1 MHEVV
6 ARCESGEISPAIAL
20 MELLMLTQDA
30 DAVGAFVD
38 ELGGRS
44 RGATALS
51 ELHHVHESGCRRIAA
66 MLKSGVDCPPQGAS
80 IEDGVAFC
88 RKLFD
93 WSVQQSETASVA
105 LYSLGSPELLCA
117 ATAEIV
123 NLLRSYGLLTPG
135 QAILDLGCGAGRME
149 EALAGEVRLVHGL
162 DVSSE
167 MVAAAR
173 RRTADL
179 PNVSIAQSSGLDLQ
193 PLEAS
198 SFDLVLAVDSFP
210 YVVQAGW
217 ELAVAMFREAAR
229 VLRPGGELL
238 ILSFS
243 YRGDSARD
251 RQDAR
256 ALAEQHGFE
265 LLIDGARPFRLW
277 NGEVYRM
284 RKSSAPGQFSAHCA
298 VKTTSSM

>member
-1 MHEVV
+1 MQPTHEVV
-6 ARCESGEISPAIAL
+6 ARCEAGEISPPMAL

-30 DAVGAFVD
+30 DAVGAFVH

-44 RGATALS
+44 SAAAALRD
-51 ELHHVHESGCRRIAA
+51 LFHHHESGCRRIAA
-66 MLKSGVDCPPQGAS
+66 MLQSGVDRPPQGAS
-80 IEDGVAFC
+80 IDEGVAFC
-88 RKLFD
+88 RTLFD
-93 WSVQQSETASVA
+93 WSVQQSEAASVA
-105 LYSLGSPELLCA
+105 LYSLGSPELLSA

-123 NLLRSYGLLTPG
+123 ELLRSYGLLQPHH
-135 QAILDLGCGAGRME
+135 AVLDLGCGAGRIE
-149 EALAGEVRLVHGL
+149 AALAGEVRHIHGV
-162 DVSSE
+162 DVSGE

-173 RRTADL
+173 RHTAAL

-193 PLEAS
+193 PLPAS

-243 YRGDSARD
+243 YRGDRARD
-251 RQDAR
+251 RRDVR
-256 ALAEQHGFE
+256 ALAEQHGFA
-265 LLIDGARPFRLW
+265 LLIDGELPFRLW
-277 NGEVYRM
+277 NGDVYRM
-284 RKSSAPGQFSAHCA
+284 RSSGRGGGGPSA
-298 VKTTSSM
+298 